1 MSDPRPLEGPAKPPA
16 SGEPATMLVIL
27 LHGLGA
33 DGNDLLGLAP
43 YWAPHLPEAEFS
55 SPHAPEACD
64 MAPSG
69 RQWFSLQS
77 RDPDSIAAGAASVAP
92 VLNDFIDYELA
103 RLNLTDRQL
112 ALVGFSQGT
121 MMALYV
127 GLRRPQPPAAI
138 IGFSGSLIAPDQL
151 ASEVSARPPVLLIH
165 GDRDEVVPVQ
175 ALHEAVAGLAS
186 AEVGVIWHV
195 CDGMGH
201 QIDQTGPLD
210 MGTEFL
216 AAHLLGS
223 GYDLPMSAL
232 AATA

>member
-1 MSDPRPLEGPAKPPA
+1 MSEPRPLEGPVKPPQ
-16 SGEPATMLVIL
+16 SDGPARMLVIL

-43 YWAPHLPEAEFS
+43 YWASHLPDAEFS

-64 MAPSG
+64 MAPNG
-69 RQWFSLQS
+69 HQWFSLQS
-77 RDPDSIAAGAASVAP
+77 REPESILDGAQRAAP
-92 VLNDFIDYELA
+92 ILNDFIDFELD
-103 RLNLTDRQL
+103 RLGLRDDQL

-138 IGFSGSLIAPDQL
+138 IGFSGSLVAPEKL
-151 ASEVSARPPVLLIH
+151 ATEVSARPPVMLVH
-165 GDRDEVVPVQ
+165 GDHDEVVPVR
-175 ALHEAVAGLAS
+175 ALHEAVVGLAS
-186 AEVGVIWHV
+186 AAVAVIWHV

-201 QIDQTGPLD
+201 QIDQTGLD

-216 AAHLLGS
+216 TAHLLGP
-223 GYDLPMSAL
+223 GYTMSVSTL
-232 AATA
+232 AAMA

>member
-1 MSDPRPLEGPAKPPA
+1 MSEPRPLEGPAKPPE
-16 SGEPATMLVIL
+16 SGGPARMLVIL

-43 YWAPHLPEAEFS
+43 YWAPHLPDAEFS

-64 MAPSG
+64 MAPAG

-77 RDPDSIAAGAASVAP
+77 REPAAILEGAQRAAP
-92 VLNDFIDYELA
+92 ILNEFIDYELN
-103 RLNLTDRQL
+103 RLGLTDDQL

-121 MMALYV
+121 MMALYA

-138 IGFSGSLIAPDQL
+138 IGFSGSLVAPERL
-151 ASEVSARPPVLLIH
+151 AAEVSARPPVMLVH

-175 ALHEAVAGLAS
+175 ALHEAIVGLAS
-186 AEVGVIWHV
+186 AAVGVIWHV

-201 QIDQTGPLD
+201 QIDQTGLD
-210 MGTEFL
+210 MATDFL
-216 AAHLLGS
+216 TAHLLGP
-223 GYDLPMSAL
+223 GYDLPLSCV

>member
-1 MSDPRPLEGPAKPPA
+1 
-16 SGEPATMLVIL
+16 
-27 LHGLGA
+27 
-33 DGNDLLGLAP
+33 LAP
-43 YWAPHLPEAEFS
+43 YWARHLPDAEFS
-55 SPHAPEACD
+55 SPDAPEACD

-77 RDPDSIAAGAASVAP
+77 REPASMLAGAERAAP
-92 VLNDFIDYELA
+92 ILNEFIDYELA

-121 MMALYV
+121 MMALHA
-127 GLRRPQPPAAI
+127 GLRRPRPPAAI
-138 IGFSGSLIAPDQL
+138 IGFSGSLVAPERL
-151 ASEVSARPPVLLIH
+151 ASEASARPPVLLIH

-186 AEVGVIWHV
+186 AAVGVIWHV
-195 CDGMGH
+195 CNGMGH
-201 QIDQTGPLD
+201 QIDQTGLD

-216 AAHLLGS
+216 SAHLVGS

-232 AATA
+232 SATA

>member
-1 MSDPRPLEGPAKPPA
+1 MSDPRPLEGPAKPPT
-16 SGEPATMLVIL
+16 SGEPAQMLVIL

-43 YWAPHLPEAEFS
+43 NWAPHLPHAEFS

-64 MAPSG
+64 MAPMG

-77 RDPDSIAAGAASVAP
+77 RDPDSIREGAEHAAP
-92 VLNDFIDYELA
+92 ILNEFIDFELD
-103 RLNLTDRQL
+103 RLGLTDRQL

-138 IGFSGSLIAPDQL
+138 IGFSGSLVAPERL
-151 ASEVSARPPVLLIH
+151 ATEVSARPPILLVH
-165 GDRDEVVPVQ
+165 GDSDEVVPVQ

-186 AEVGVIWHV
+186 AAVGVIWHV
-195 CDGMGH
+195 CNGMGH
-201 QIDQTGPLD
+201 QIDQTGLD
-210 MGTEFL
+210 MGTDFL
-216 AAHLLGS
+216 TAHLGGS
-223 GYDLPMSAL
+223 GYEMAL
-232 AATA
+232 IPVSL

>member
-1 MSDPRPLEGPAKPPA
+1 MSDPRPLEGPAQPPA
-16 SGEPATMLVIL
+16 SGEPARMLVIL

-33 DGNDLLGLAP
+33 DGNDLLGLVP
-43 YWAPHLPEAEFS
+43 YWARHLPDAEFS

-77 RDPDSIAAGAASVAP
+77 REPASMLAGAERAAP
-92 VLNDFIDYELA
+92 ILNEFIDCELA
-103 RLNLTDRQL
+103 RLNLTDREL

-121 MMALYV
+121 MMALHA
-127 GLRRPQPPAAI
+127 GLRRPRSPAAI
-138 IGFSGSLIAPDQL
+138 IGFSGSLVAPELL
-151 ASEVSARPPVLLIH
+151 ASEASARPPVLLIH

-186 AEVGVIWHV
+186 AAVGVIWHV
-195 CDGMGH
+195 CNGMGH
-201 QIDQTGPLD
+201 QIDQTGLD

-216 AAHLLGS
+216 SVHLVGS

>member
-1 MSDPRPLEGPAKPPA
+1 MSDPRPLEGPAKPPT
-16 SGEPATMLVIL
+16 SGEPAQMLVIL

-43 YWAPHLPEAEFS
+43 YWAPHLPHAEFS
-55 SPHAPEACD
+55 SPHAPETCD
-64 MAPSG
+64 MAPMG

-77 RDPDSIAAGAASVAP
+77 RDPDSIREGAERAAP
-92 VLNDFIDYELA
+92 ILNEFIDFELD

-138 IGFSGSLIAPDQL
+138 VGFSGSLVAPERL
-151 ASEVSARPPVLLIH
+151 ANEVSARPPVLLIH
-165 GDRDEVVPVQ
+165 GDSDEVVPVQ

-186 AEVGVIWHV
+186 AAVGVIWHV

-201 QIDQTGPLD
+201 QIDQTGLD
-210 MGTEFL
+210 MSTDFL
-216 AAHLLGS
+216 TAHLSGS
-223 GYDLPMSAL
+223 GYELALSPL